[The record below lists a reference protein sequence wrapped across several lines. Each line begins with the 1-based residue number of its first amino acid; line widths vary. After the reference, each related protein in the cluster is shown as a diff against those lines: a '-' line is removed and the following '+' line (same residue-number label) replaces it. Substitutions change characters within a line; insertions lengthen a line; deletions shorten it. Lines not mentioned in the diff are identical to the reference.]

1 MASALRRRLLLVG
14 SPYLFGDLL
23 SDIPGDCYEVVKT
36 AEEAAAKWD
45 DGGAARWM
53 AVVAVLDPM
62 AVCGSPDEMV
72 IRAAYALLSG
82 VSLFDYI
89 RVRHGAKTPL
99 ACLVNASHRWG
110 LCITMSS
117 CAGKSPE
124 LSSGGACF
132 AQGWR
137 LPSSLV
143 VVSCS

>member
-1 MASALRRRLLLVG
+1 MNVTIYTKNGCQQCKATKRRLDRRG
-14 SPYLFGDLL
+14 IAYQEIDL
-23 SDIPGDCYEVVKT
+23 DTDP
-36 AEEAAAKWD
+36 W
-45 DGGAARWM
+45 AR
-53 AVVAVLDPM
+53 
-62 AVCGSPDEMV
+62 
-72 IRAAYALLSG
+72 I
-82 VSLFDYI
+82 F
-89 RVRHGAKTPL
+89 VRQL
-99 ACLVNASHRWG
+99 G